1 MGAQTPKRGVPL
13 KHVLVI
19 DDDAAMRRLIA
30 EYLTMHALK
39 VTAV

>member
-1 MGAQTPKRGVPL
+1 M

-30 EYLTMHALK
+30 EYLTMHA
-39 VTAV
+39 

>member
-1 MGAQTPKRGVPL
+1 MEGVPL

-30 EYLTMHALK
+30 EYL
-39 VTAV
+39 